1 MKISKEVIYA
11 IVSSLALGFFII
23 STFFITFNIYFY
35 VFCLLFA
42 SFFIFQK
49 PESGLY
55 TIIICTVIFERFFT
69 LLPLIFQENIYK
81 LYPLDI
87 IIMLTLLSYLIHFI
101 RSRKNKFRIS
111 RTGVAILV
119 FVIFCVVA
127 FAYGLSGGG
136 DFNDS
141 FSTLKNYG
149 IYAVMFFLTINI
161 IRSREQIKRITYVFI
176 GSGIGMFFFI
186 FYGIFRGAGLWIEF
200 TPLSTV
206 GTRLLAPTHAF
217 YLCVAVILILNFI
230 AHRKKLFGNLT
241 IPIVLIMLLG
251 IVGSLTR
258 HLWIALAIAI
268 IVSFLLLSRSNKKS
282 LIKIVAIQLFLVIM
296 IVSLFV
302 WFDYLSSGKFPAFI
316 SEFYETTIIRAQSL
330 TLSLEDESAAF
341 RLLAW
346 QEAWETFI
354 ENPIIGIGFGK
365 KLAFDYF
372 GYPTKIEMRDL
383 HNNFI
388 SIALQ
393 MGILGFISFGLI
405 QALFVAKSIK
415 IFKKF
420 DDIKPIVLGYIAC
433 FILFLVSAN
442 FGVYFDINLFVISF
456 WIFMGVVISAGCL
469 VENKKIVKIK

>member
-11 IVSSLALGFFII
+11 IVSSLALGIFVF
-23 STFFITFNIYFY
+23 STFFVTFNIYFY
-35 VFCLLFA
+35 IFCLLFA
-42 SFFIFQK
+42 AFFIFQK

-55 TIIICTVIFERFFT
+55 AIIICTVIFERFFT
-69 LLPLIFQENIYK
+69 LLPLVIQENTYK

-87 IIMLTLLSYLIHFI
+87 IIFITILSFLIHFI
-101 RSRKNKFRIS
+101 KSHKYKFRLS
-111 RTGVAILV
+111 RTGIAILI
-119 FVIFCVVA
+119 FVIFCIISFV
-127 FAYGLSGGG
+127 YGIYNGGE
-136 DFNDS
+136 FNDA

-161 IRSREQIKRITYVFI
+161 IRSKEQIKRITYVFI
-176 GSGIGMFFFI
+176 GSGIALFFFI
-186 FYGIFRGAGLWIEF
+186 FYGLLRGSGLWIEY

-217 YLCVAVILILNFI
+217 FLCVAVLLILNFV

-268 IVSFLLLSRSNKKS
+268 VISFLLLSRTNKKS
-282 LIKIVAIQLFLVIM
+282 LLKIVAIQLFLVIM
-296 IVSLFV
+296 IVSLYV
-302 WFDYLSSGKFPAFI
+302 WFDYLSSGDFPEFI
-316 SEFYETTIIRAQSL
+316 SKFYETTFVRVQSL

-346 QEAWETFI
+346 QEAWETFT
-354 ENPIIGIGFGK
+354 ENPVIGIGFGK
-365 KLAFDYF
+365 KLTFDYF
-372 GYPTKIEMRDL
+372 GFPTQIHMRDL

-393 MGILGFISFGLI
+393 MGILGFISFGLFQTI
-405 QALFVAKSIK
+405 FVVKTIGIIKKIK
-415 IFKKF
+415 I
-420 DDIKPIVLGYIAC
+420 IKPIVLGFVAC
-433 FILFLVSAN
+433 YILFLVSAN
-442 FGVYFDINLFVISF
+442 FGTYFDINLLVILF
-456 WIFMGVVISAGCL
+456 WIFMGVVISSSYL
-469 VENKKIVKIK
+469 IKNEKK